1 MHLRFTLAT
10 LLFLAA
16 VCAAAELSR
25 TTLRAADS
33 DAAQNAT
40 TIYELGE
47 GKESEYG
54 FRIPALAR
62 TNSGTLLAFAE
73 RRLGLHDHAEN
84 DIVLRR
90 SLDGG
95 RSWQS
100 LQIVAEAGGDSLNDP
115 CVVVLDSGRI
125 LLRYTHFPKGVHA
138 RTTKH
143 TVIAEAGYGGPK
155 NVRVF
160 LTHSDD
166 DGKSW
171 SKPRDVTREM
181 RRETAISVGSPGAAL
196 QLTRGP
202 HRGRILFPLYE
213 VYNRNGGKSNTANSV
228 AYSDDGGTTWK
239 LSDTIADPGPDGSGD
254 EAQLAELTEE
264 RILMSSRDKNG
275 GTFRKLSVS
284 SDGGETWSTHRLATD
299 LLTPQCMSS
308 VMRYAWPNDQQTG
321 VLLHTLPHTKDK
333 RANGTIMISRDEGQ
347 SWKPA
352 RVIVPAGFEYS
363 CLIRFPDGDIGC
375 LYETDHCHSIDFQR
389 LKAKTIL
396 GDQ

>member
-1 MHLRFTLAT
+1 MHLRISLAT
-10 LLFLAA
+10 LLFLIAFCTA
-16 VCAAAELSR
+16 PEMSR

-33 DAAQNAT
+33 ETAQNAT
-40 TIYELGE
+40 TLFELGE
-47 GKESEYG
+47 GKESEFG

-95 RSWQS
+95 RSWQP

-143 TVIAEAGYGGPK
+143 TVIAEPGYGGPK
-155 NVRVF
+155 NVSLF

-166 DGKSW
+166 DGATW
-171 SKPRDVTREM
+171 SKPRNVTRDM
-181 RRETAISVGSPGAAL
+181 RRKTAISVGSPGAAL

-202 HRGRILFPLYE
+202 HQGRIVFPNYE
-213 VYNRNGGKSNTANSV
+213 VYHLGGDKRKSANSV
-228 AYSDDGGTTWK
+228 SYSDDGGASWK
-239 LSDTIADPGPDGSGD
+239 LSGTIAEPGPKGFGN
-254 EAQLAELTEE
+254 EAQLAELAGGG
-264 RILMSSRDKNG
+264 ILLSARDQEG
-275 GTFRKLSVS
+275 GTVRKLSVS
-284 SDGGETWSTHRLATD
+284 SDGGATWSPHRLATD

-308 VMRYAWPNDQQTG
+308 VMRYTWPNDQQTG

-375 LYETDHCHSIDFQR
+375 LYETDHCRSIDFQR
-389 LKAKTIL
+389 LKAKTIF